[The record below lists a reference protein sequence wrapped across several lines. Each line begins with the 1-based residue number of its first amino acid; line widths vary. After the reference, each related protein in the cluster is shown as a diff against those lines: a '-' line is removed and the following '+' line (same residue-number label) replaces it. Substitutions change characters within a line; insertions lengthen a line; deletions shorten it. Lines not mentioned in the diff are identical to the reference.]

1 LGSEILRVIKGIKGK
16 FSQIDQITGGEN
28 FSAARAKG
36 FVFKPKTKFSL
47 ESLAVFPGVSEMEAM
62 DSNLELENSQKE
74 KVRDFVDSV
83 LVVDYVVPSPQ
94 ALCFSLFHGWVSLS
108 VSLISP
114 CLVCLDEKERKE

>member
-1 LGSEILRVIKGIKGK
+1 V
-16 FSQIDQITGGEN
+16 
-28 FSAARAKG
+28 
-36 FVFKPKTKFSL
+36 FVFKPKTNFSM
-47 ESLAVFPGVSEMEAM
+47 ESLAVFSGVSKMEAM

-108 VSLISP
+108 VSLIS
-114 CLVCLDEKERKE
+114 LSRLLERKGKKRMRKKKKKSRGENERKKRGRRT

>member
-1 LGSEILRVIKGIKGK
+1 M
-16 FSQIDQITGGEN
+16 
-28 FSAARAKG
+28 
-36 FVFKPKTKFSL
+36 
-47 ESLAVFPGVSEMEAM
+47 ESLAVFSGVSKMEAM

-108 VSLISP
+108 VSLISLS
-114 CLVCLDEKERKE
+114 CLLG